1 MRMRQGPR
9 HEDKKRAEGRST
21 REEIVDVTSDGKC
34 CGVEITET
42 CVREGSEAGVKGAQC
57 THQPTEIPR
66 MGRTGRLLGG
76 NFTRFGSGRNPEGK
90 RSLKEAPPSDAPLD
104 GGS

>member
-1 MRMRQGPR
+1 
-9 HEDKKRAEGRST
+9 
-21 REEIVDVTSDGKC
+21 
-34 CGVEITET
+34 
-42 CVREGSEAGVKGAQC
+42 
-57 THQPTEIPR
+57 